1 MASGVNIFLFEMQL
15 RLFRHFVP
23 ASVLLLATSDTL
35 LFTGAF
41 YQLLSESEFGTPIV
55 LGAASFNAQYS
66 GGLSFAAVAAMVS
79 VGLYGQQSFMD
90 FRLLFSKIAV
100 ASILVLMLVSLSA
113 TYWREGLD
121 QLTDLTNFPLKATL
135 IWLIC
140 VSVTRGTFSVT
151 LGRGLLKRRVLVLG
165 NGTQAARIAKL
176 VETGQNEHFIA
187 ISFIDVPGKSGHS
200 RSEAGHSS
208 SAEPDGLMELGC
220 RLGASEIVVATDDRR
235 GLPVR
240 QLLHCKLAGIK
251 VIDFLDFWERETRTV
266 DLEALKPSWLFYS
279 DGFRCGPVDEFLKR
293 AFDIVVSSSL
303 LIFTL
308 PLLVATSCLIKLDSP
323 GPILYRQTRVGLHGR
338 VFTILKFRS
347 MLVDAETDGGPRWA
361 AESDPRVTRVGTI
374 MRKLRIDELAQ
385 ILNVLRGDMSFV
397 GPRPE
402 RPFFVAELARAIPYY
417 AERHWAKPG
426 ITGWAQINFP
436 YGASTE
442 DARRKL
448 TYDLY
453 YVKNRSIFL
462 DALILLQT
470 ARVIFWN
477 HGAR

>member
-1 MASGVNIFLFEMQL
+1 MQL

-23 ASVLLLATSDTL
+23 ISVVLLASSDAL
-35 LFTGAF
+35 LITCAF
-41 YQLLSESEFGTPIV
+41 YNLLSHSEIGTPIV
-55 LGAASFNAQYS
+55 LGASSFSAQFS
-66 GGLSFAAVAAMVS
+66 AGLSVAAVTTMVS
-79 VGLYGQQSFMD
+79 VGLYGQQSFVD
-90 FRLLFSKIAV
+90 FRLLFSQILV
-100 ASILVLMLVSLSA
+100 ASILVLLLISLSA
-113 TYWREGLD
+113 TYWRDGLAE
-121 QLTDLTNFPLKATL
+121 LTDFSNFPLKATL
-135 IWLIC
+135 IWLVC

-176 VETGQNEHFIA
+176 VETGQNEHFIP
-187 ISFIDVPGKSGHS
+187 ISFVDMSDKGGYC
-200 RSEAGHSS
+200 RSEVADC
-208 SAEPDGLMELGC
+208 SAMEPDGLMELGG
-220 RLGASEIVVATDDRR
+220 RLGASEIVIATDDRR

-251 VIDFLDFWERETRTV
+251 VVDFLDFWERETRTV

-279 DGFRCGPVDEFLKR
+279 DGFRCGPVEEFLKR
-293 AFDIVVSSSL
+293 AFDIVVSVSL
-303 LIFTL
+303 LILTL
-308 PLLVATSCLIKLDSP
+308 PLLVVTACAIKLESP
-323 GPILYRQTRVGLHGR
+323 GPIFYQQQRVGLRGR
-338 VFTILKFRS
+338 SFTMLKFRS
-347 MLVDAETDGGPRWA
+347 MRSDAETDGPRWA
-361 AESDPRVTRVGTI
+361 VEQDPRVTRVGMI
-374 MRKLRIDELAQ
+374 IRKLRIDELAQ

-417 AERHWAKPG
+417 SERHWVRPG
-426 ITGWAQINFP
+426 ITGWAQVNFP

-442 DARRKL
+442 DAWVKL

-462 DALILLQT
+462 DCVILLQT

-477 HGAR
+477 YGAR